1 MQVHGA
7 ASIAAV
13 AAAATAATLAAA
25 LAAAAVAAASATA
38 AAAAAAVVAAVCT
51 WRGHDQALQLRRG
64 LRRSRMQQAR
74 VGDGMPSCI
83 LVCD

>member
-13 AAAATAATLAAA
+13 AAAATAEPAAA